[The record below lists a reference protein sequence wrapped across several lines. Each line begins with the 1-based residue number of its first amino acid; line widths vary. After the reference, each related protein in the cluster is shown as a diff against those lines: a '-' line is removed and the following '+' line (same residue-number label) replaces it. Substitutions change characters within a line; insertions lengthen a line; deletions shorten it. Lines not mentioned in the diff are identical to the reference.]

1 MIMEFLGLKDFKEK
15 GKKVLLR
22 ADFNVP
28 LDDKGEITDDNRIT
42 STLPT
47 INYLLRK
54 KCQVIIATHLGR
66 PDGKVVDKLRLDAV
80 AKRLSELLKVDVK
93 KLNDCVDV
101 AVPADAKVVLL
112 ENLRF
117 HPEEEAD
124 DENFSKKLASL
135 ADVYVNDAFAT
146 CHRAHASVY
155 GVTKYLPSYAGKL
168 VEKEIKVMGKAL
180 EDAKHPFIAIMGGI
194 KLETKLALIK
204 NMLSKVE
211 TLLIGGAMAYTF
223 LRAKG
228 FQTGISIV
236 DEKFV
241 PEAKNLLARHGQ
253 KIVLPVDFVVA
264 DKLDE
269 NANTLLVRAENM
281 PEKYE
286 GVDIGPQTI
295 ELFEGIIKKAKTIVW
310 NGPLGAYE
318 IKKFENGTKKIAEAL
333 AKKRWSAVTIV
344 GGGNTAAVVDKY
356 NLAKKMTHVSTGG
369 GASLEFLE
377 GKELPGVKALKESYE
392 RMKK

>member
-1 MIMEFLGLKDFKEK
+1 MEFLGLKDFNNE
-15 GKKVLLR
+15 GKRVLLR

-28 LDDKGEITDDNRIT
+28 LSDKREISDDNRIV

-47 INYLLRK
+47 IQFLLDK
-54 KCQVIIATHLGR
+54 KCQVIIMTHLGR
-66 PDGKVVDKLRLDAV
+66 PDGKVIEKYRLDAV
-80 AKRLSELLKVDVK
+80 AKRLSELLKLNVV

-101 AVPADAKVVLL
+101 QIPADAKVVLL

-117 HPEEEAD
+117 HAEEEAN

-135 ADVYVNDAFAT
+135 GDVYVNDAFAT

-155 GVTKYLPSYAGKL
+155 GVTKYLPSYAGML
-168 VEKEIKVMGKAL
+168 VEKEITIMGNAL
-180 EDAKHPFIAIMGGI
+180 KNAEHPFIAIMGGI

-204 NMLSKVE
+204 NMLSKVDS
-211 TLLIGGAMAYTF
+211 LLIGGAMAYTF

-228 FQTGISIV
+228 YPTGISIV

-241 PEAKNLLARHGQ
+241 PEAKNLLAQFRG
-253 KIVLPVDFVVA
+253 KIVLPVDFLVA

-269 NANTLLVRAENM
+269 NASTQIVAADKI
-281 PEKYE
+281 PEKME
-286 GVDIGPQTI
+286 GVDIGPKTAKN
-295 ELFEGIIKKAKTIVW
+295 FVKIIKEAKTMIW

-318 IKKFENGTKKIAEAL
+318 ISKFENGTKQIAEAL
-333 AKKRWSAVTIV
+333 AKRRGAITIV
-344 GGGNTAAVVDKY
+344 GGGDTAAVVDKY
-356 NLAKKMTHVSTGG
+356 GLAKKMTHVSTGG

-377 GKELPGVKALKESYE
+377 GKELPGVKALKESYQ

>member
-1 MIMEFLGLKDFKEK
+1 MEFLGLKDFNNE
-15 GKKVLLR
+15 GKRVLLR

-28 LDDKGEITDDNRIT
+28 LSDKREITDDNRIV

-47 INYLLRK
+47 IQFLLDK
-54 KCQVIIATHLGR
+54 KCQVIIMTHLGR
-66 PDGKVVDKLRLDAV
+66 PDGKVIEKYRLDAV
-80 AKRLSELLKVDVK
+80 AKRLSELLKLNVV

-101 AVPADAKVVLL
+101 QIPADAKVVLL

-117 HPEEEAD
+117 HAEEEAN

-135 ADVYVNDAFAT
+135 GDVYVNDAFAT

-155 GVTKYLPSYAGKL
+155 GVTKYLPSYAGML
-168 VEKEIKVMGKAL
+168 VEKEITIMGNAL
-180 EDAKHPFIAIMGGI
+180 KNAEHPFIAIMGGI

-204 NMLSKVE
+204 NMLSKVDS
-211 TLLIGGAMAYTF
+211 LLIGGAMAYTF

-228 FQTGISIV
+228 YPTGISIV

-241 PEAKNLLARHGQ
+241 PEAKSILAQFRG
-253 KIVLPVDFVVA
+253 KIVLPVDFLVA

-269 NANTLLVRAENM
+269 NASTQIVAADKI
-281 PEKYE
+281 PEKME
-286 GVDIGPQTI
+286 GVDIGPETAKN
-295 ELFEGIIKKAKTIVW
+295 FVKIIKEAKTMIW

-318 IKKFENGTKKIAEAL
+318 ISKFENGTKQIAEAL
-333 AKKRWSAVTIV
+333 AKRRGAITIV
-344 GGGNTAAVVDKY
+344 GGGDTAAVVDKY
-356 NLAKKMTHVSTGG
+356 GLAKKMTHVSTGG

-377 GKELPGVKALKESYE
+377 GKELPGVKALKESYQ